1 MALQNNLIKQVDL
14 PTWEQLTFAPAV
26 SSALSAVASADNSF
40 YNPNL
45 SRYLFFLLT
54 TNSFWKYDTWENSY
68 IQLASPP
75 IAPLTWS
82 SLKVNGAYGFE
93 GRVLAGGASTFTAP
107 AYYREALLGS
117 EVRII
122 SGTGRGQQRVITDVA
137 DPVIADS
144 GVATAA
150 TTSTITDSTKTWT
163 INQWQ
168 GFQVRI
174 TYGAGVSH
182 VRRILYN
189 DATSITYNDVN
200 QLAVNYNAN
209 PQAPVPAFGAVAG
222 SQSVYAIESS
232 VFTVDTTWDTAPDA
246 TSKFRVHSGAVTLVS
261 SAAATPFYTHQIYDV
276 ASDTWYIKTATQGL
290 LPSAGTD
297 GCIERTTEN
306 GSVWARGVATG
317 GTTTTL
323 IDANQDWEVNELA
336 GRYVRIYSGTGRNQI
351 ALITSNTAN
360 TLNFAALSTAPDTT
374 SRYNVEGFTGGTAT
388 AGGASTLTDSGKTW
402 TINQWANYLVRIV
415 AGTGIGQT
423 LPILSN
429 TGTVLTTYKPWT
441 TAPDSTS
448 QYLIQ
453 GDKDN
458 SYLFAAGFQGVIVHS
473 FEADMAINS
482 RGHDDGLARIG
493 SAQYGEFPAVAITTG
508 AGAAGT
514 ITITT
519 AIPHG
524 FRTGWSITHRGDTG
538 ASAVQ
543 NNITATITVTGATTY
558 TYPAPGS
565 TAAWTLTAHSTT
577 VLKDATKNWTVNEHA
592 NKVVYFTTGVP
603 NAASGS
609 TPMVAMEILSNTAN
623 TLTLKTATT
632 APLNGTSRYA
642 IATRAA
648 IGALD
653 SGIATGTHSTTTLQ
667 DTSKTWVVNQ
677 WAGRR
682 LKMVSGAGQSVEIV
696 IASNTANT
704 LTFAVT
710 TAPISA
716 STSYSILGG
725 AIRGLGINPCWTFGT
740 SDPTLAG
747 RFIVIPRGGA
757 VSGFDRLNLNTD
769 QWEMLTTSPISETLT
784 TGSMY
789 AYDGKDRFYF
799 TKEITLRIYCLDL
812 IKNTIEG
819 AGNMPYLAGT
829 AILGNRMEV
838 FQTADKLKYLWVNR
852 HSFQDCFRRILFDY

>member
-26 SSALSAVASADNSF
+26 SSGLSAAATVDNSF

-45 SRYLFFLLT
+45 SRYIFFLLT

-68 IQLASPP
+68 VQLASPP
-75 IAPLTWS
+75 IAPLTWA

-93 GRVLAGGASTFTAP
+93 GRVLAASGGNLTIP
-107 AYYREALLGS
+107 AYYKEALLGA
-117 EVRII
+117 ELRII
-122 SGTGRGQQRVITDVA
+122 SGTGDGQQRVITDIA
-137 DPVIADS
+137 DPVVADS
-144 GVATAA
+144 GVATTANTLIIQD
-150 TTSTITDSTKTWT
+150 TTKSWA
-163 INQWQ
+163 INEWA
-168 GFQVRI
+168 GYQVRI
-174 TYGAGVSH
+174 TYGAGVSQ
-182 VRRILYN
+182 VRRILHN
-189 DATSITYNDVN
+189 TSNTLTYGDINR
-200 QLAVNYNAN
+200 LAVDYNAN
-209 PQAPVPAFGAVAG
+209 PQIPAPAFGAVAG

-232 VFTVDTTWDTAPDA
+232 VCTIDTTWDVTPDI
-246 TSKFRVHSGAVTLVS
+246 TSRFRLHTGTVTLFS
-261 SAAATPFYTHQIYDV
+261 SAAATPFYTNQVYDV
-276 ASDTWYIKTATQGL
+276 ASDTWYIKTATQSL
-290 LPSAGTD
+290 LPAAGTD

-306 GSVWARGVATG
+306 GSIWAKGVATS

-323 IDANQDWEVNELA
+323 VDSSQNWEVNELV
-336 GRYVRIYSGTGRNQI
+336 GDYVRIYSGTGRDQI

-374 SRYNVEGFTGGTAT
+374 SRYQVEGFSGGTAT

-402 TINQWANYLVRIV
+402 TTNQWANYLVRIV
-415 AGTGIGQT
+415 AGTGKGQT

-458 SYLFAAGFQGVIVHS
+458 TYLFTAGFQGVVVHS
-473 FEADMAINS
+473 FEADMATFG
-482 RGHDDGLARIG
+482 RAHDDGLARIG
-493 SAQYGEFPAVAITTG
+493 SAQYGNFPAIPVTSGT
-508 AGAAGT
+508 GAAGT

-524 FRTGWSITHRGDTG
+524 FQTGWSITHRGDTG
-538 ASAVQ
+538 ASAIQ

-577 VLKDATKNWTVNEHA
+577 VLKDSTKNWTVNEHA
-592 NKVVYFTTGVP
+592 NKVVYFTTAVP
-603 NAASGS
+603 VVSTGS
-609 TPMVAMEILSNTAN
+609 TSMVAMEIASNTAN
-623 TLTLKTATT
+623 TLTFKTATT
-632 APLNGTSRYA
+632 APVNGVSRYI

-648 IGALD
+648 VGALEA
-653 SGIATGTHSTTTLQ
+653 GIATGTHSTTTLQ
-667 DTSKTWVVNQ
+667 DTSKSWVVNQ

-682 LKMVSGAGQSVEIV
+682 LKYLSGTGQSVEV
-696 IASNTANT
+696 AIASNTANT
-704 LTFAVT
+704 LTFTAT
-710 TAPISA
+710 TVPVSA

-725 AIRGLGINPCWTFGT
+725 ATRGLGINPCWTFGT

-747 RFIVIPRGGA
+747 RFIVLPRGGA

-789 AYDGKDRFYF
+789 CYDGKDRVYF
-799 TKEITLRIYCLDL
+799 TKEVTLRMYYLDL

-819 AGNMPYLAGT
+819 AGNMPYLVGT
-829 AILGNRMEV
+829 TILGNRMEV
-838 FQTADKLKYLWVNR
+838 FETADKLKYLWVNR